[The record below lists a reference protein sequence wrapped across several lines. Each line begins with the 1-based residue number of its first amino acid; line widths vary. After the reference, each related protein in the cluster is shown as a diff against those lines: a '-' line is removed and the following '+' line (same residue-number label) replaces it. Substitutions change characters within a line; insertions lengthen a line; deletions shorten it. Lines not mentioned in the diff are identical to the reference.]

1 MRQQTLEL
9 LYIHSEQMNIWMCP
23 CFPVSS
29 LVGHRTGQTDLK
41 IVRGVSWEVVC
52 VTGQAVF
59 LIGLELWTR
68 GCLGN
73 VDVIFFFFCRKVG
86 DNRWPDG
93 RRETRWSA
101 YDRFCSRML
110 PDLFGLPL
118 GGSID
123 STSLLLKRNFR
134 NDEHI

>member
-1 MRQQTLEL
+1 MG
-9 LYIHSEQMNIWMCP
+9 
-23 CFPVSS
+23 SS
-29 LVGHRTGQTDLK
+29 LCHRPGCIPDWTGTVD
-41 IVRGVSWEVVC
+41 E
-52 VTGQAVF
+52 
-59 LIGLELWTR
+59 GLLGKC
-68 GCLGN
+68 GC
-73 VDVIFFFFCRKVG
+73 DFFFFCRKVG

-101 YDRFCSRML
+101 YDPFCSRML